1 MHKLVV
7 LYTPPADKDK
17 FRSYYT
23 STHLPLAA
31 KLPGLRAY
39 RYGFDLAPPAGDS
52 PYWAMFEAEFD
63 DINARSAAMSSPEGQ
78 AVAADVPNYT
88 DEAPVMFSFDVINGD

>member
-7 LYTPPADKDK
+7 LYSPPADPDK

-23 STHLPLAA
+23 STHL
-31 KLPGLRAY
+31 KLVEKMPGLRAY

-63 DINARSAAMSSPEGQ
+63 DINALSAAMSSPEGQ
-78 AVAADVPNYT
+78 AVSADVPNYT
-88 DEAPVMFSFDVINGD
+88 DEAPVLFSFDVINGA